1 MGNGKQVTKFGMD
14 RKIEVTPEQM
24 KTIKSVIFP
33 QATDE
38 ELKFF
43 VYYCIELGVHPL
55 SKLVHPVMRYAT
67 EGDVKERRVSF
78 QTSIDLF
85 RALRESAGD
94 YAGMEEPEYGPEGK
108 DGCPEW
114 AKVTIYR
121 WMPIPG
127 KDEFERVAFGGTA
140 RWKEY
145 YPGEKLGFMWRKM
158 PYNQLSKCAEAL
170 ATRKGWP
177 KRLHDTYVHEEM
189 AQAKL
194 IDAASGAEDGKL
206 LTDSVK
212 TKEKKV
218 EPEKPAETKKGLG
231 SKVNGKK
238 EQKKTAAPEG
248 GELFHPA
255 TCTKDPMKCN
265 ESSFFDDIGFC
276 SDGQRCAYGKEVNNV
291 TR

>member
-1 MGNGKQVTKFGMD
+1 MTQNGKQVTKFGMD

-55 SKLVHPVMRYAT
+55 SKLVHPVMRFAT
-67 EGDVKERRVSF
+67 EGDKSERRVSF

-94 YAGMEEPEYGPEGK
+94 YAGMEEPEYGPETK
-108 DGCPEW
+108 ELYPEW

-127 KDEFERVAFGGTA
+127 KDEFQSVAFTATA

-158 PYNQLSKCAEAL
+158 PYNQLAKCAEAL

-189 AQAKL
+189 AQAKM
-194 IDAASGAEDGKL
+194 IDASPGAEDGKS

-212 TKEKKV
+212 PKEKQT
-218 EPEKPAETKKGLG
+218 ETQKPAETKKGLG
-231 SKVNGKK
+231 GVKK
-238 EQKKTAAPEG
+238 EVKAAAPEG

-265 ESSFFDDIGFC
+265 ESSFVDDIALC
-276 SDGQRCAYGKEVNNV
+276 SDGQHCAFGQGASS
-291 TR
+291 